1 MRAQTMANVVPISIA
16 PTPNLLYHNNVGV
29 IYEGTSNFKI
39 QPVRFIPLYFIAMFQ
54 SMVTVIE
61 PPFIT
66 TPTHIIV
73 GMRSRPQTPRGIELV
88 SVHTEMPKE
97 VNRIFGSQPL
107 DLGGGR
113 SSPLGPPR
121 PLGPSRYFGL
131 PIMNPSRPPLPPNKP
146 YRRPLNYHEYVI
158 DANLKAHVKVL
169 KVAIKANGEINDAKI
184 VNLFSF
190 TFRDIV
196 FDY

>member
-1 MRAQTMANVVPISIA
+1 
-16 PTPNLLYHNNVGV
+16 
-29 IYEGTSNFKI
+29 
-39 QPVRFIPLYFIAMFQ
+39 MF
-54 SMVTVIE
+54 
-61 PPFIT
+61 
-66 TPTHIIV
+66 
-73 GMRSRPQTPRGIELV
+73 
-88 SVHTEMPKE
+88 
-97 VNRIFGSQPL
+97 FGQPL
-107 DLGGGR
+107 DPGAGG
-113 SSPLGPPR
+113 SDPPKPPR
-121 PLGPSRYFGL
+121 LPKLSRYLRL
-131 PIMNPSRPPLPPNKP
+131 PLVNPSRPPLPPNKP